1 MKSKVKITA
10 TIDPTIVHIIDSYLR
25 RTKNHS
31 RSKLIENILRNWYME
46 QKKREIERKT
56 EEYYLSLS
64 EDEKK
69 EDKEWRNIAAKSAK
83 NLWE

>member
-10 TIDPTIVHIIDSYLR
+10 TIDPTIVHIIDNYLR
-25 RTKNHS
+25 RTKNCS
-31 RSKLIENILRNWYME
+31 RSRLIEDILRNWYME
-46 QKKREIERKT
+46 QKKREIEKKT

-69 EDKEWRNIAAKSAK
+69 EDKEWRDIAAQSAK